1 MLAEI
6 SEKEAALG
14 IGGAKG
20 GAAAA
25 QTPPPG
31 RAAATPEEGGG
42 SAQAVLDAVWSGD
55 AGAVSSALRTA
66 PQAATATYATSEG
79 LATIHA
85 AVQRGHTEVLHVL
98 LEAGVAPDLPK
109 QDGATA
115 LFLAAAKGQVE
126 SMQALLSAGAD
137 AAKTLP

>member
-1 MLAEI
+1 M
-6 SEKEAALG
+6 
-14 IGGAKG
+14 
-20 GAAAA
+20 
-25 QTPPPG
+25 
-31 RAAATPEEGGG
+31 
-42 SAQAVLDAVWSGD
+42 LDAVWSGD
-55 AGAVSSALRTA
+55 AAAVSSALRTA

-126 SMQALLSAGAD
+126 SMQALLSAGAAGV
-137 AAKTLP
+137 AAAACAVPEDQVHPQMRFPPRLLIAPRSDFAG